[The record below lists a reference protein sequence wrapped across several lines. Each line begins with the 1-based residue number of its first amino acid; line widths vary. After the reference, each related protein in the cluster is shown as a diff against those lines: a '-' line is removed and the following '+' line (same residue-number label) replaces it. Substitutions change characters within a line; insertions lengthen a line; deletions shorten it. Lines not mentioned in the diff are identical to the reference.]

1 MRTGPFEQ
9 HLREAIALNRA
20 RAPLYAALTE
30 GTSLGVSRKLL
41 CAQHLSLP
49 IARWLDHKAAPYH
62 RAGIP
67 LLEQVFVSMR
77 EAPSFA
83 FPAPVAPLADYA
95 PPMAGSIRHR
105 VRDAYCRSSFAGAS
119 RMLELEIAALSR
131 RPCFDCML
139 RHLLESALRASNL
152 APLHAAQAR
161 RVDLP
166 PTEWMSRLLLRLHW
180 WGFSGAARLDTE
192 ARPLQARGVPILCR
206 DVPPIASWPE
216 GVTPC

>member
-20 RAPLYAALTE
+20 RAPLYAALTDR
-30 GTSLGVSRKLL
+30 TSLGVSRKLL

-49 IARWLDHKAAPYH
+49 MARWLDHKAAPYH

-67 LLEQVFVSMR
+67 LLEQVFVSMHD
-77 EAPSFA
+77 APSFA
-83 FPAPVAPLADYA
+83 FPAPVTSLADYG
-95 PPMAGSIRHR
+95 PPMAGSIRRR
-105 VRDAYCRSSFAGAS
+105 VRDAYCRSGFAGAS

-161 RVDLP
+161 RAD
-166 PTEWMSRLLLRLHW
+166 SRLPNGCRGFCCACTGGDFRGPHGSIWRPGRCRRRECLSYAGTFRRSLL
-180 WGFSGAARLDTE
+180 GQKE
-192 ARPLQARGVPILCR
+192 
-206 DVPPIASWPE
+206 
-216 GVTPC
+216 